1 MSLALFEPCEDPY
14 GKIIFVYAEFFPCGV
29 KLCLGRLSQWSR
41 TVEYYVDAFARKAAG
56 GKCIGCVVAHRNGTC
71 AAAAQEDPARS
82 RKHPRE
88 RIGAVT
94 GHYYHRHGGGT
105 CRKARRK
112 RCVRV
117 YDIGPQSSE
126 YARER
131 RYRRGSRRAVGDA
144 VCENYVGPRFFDER
158 SRCRAV
164 WQNDRE
170 RKAFPVAGCKQVDK
184 SRSRSADIGIGQ
196 HVTDLYLAFGLH
208 FTVFSSSRS

>member
-1 MSLALFEPCEDPY
+1 M
-14 GKIIFVYAEFFPCGV
+14 
-29 KLCLGRLSQWSR
+29 
-41 TVEYYVDAFARKAAG
+41 
-56 GKCIGCVVAHRNGTC
+56 
-71 AAAAQEDPARS
+71 
-82 RKHPRE
+82 
-88 RIGAVT
+88 
-94 GHYYHRHGGGT
+94 
-105 CRKARRK
+105 
-112 RCVRV
+112 RV

-208 FTVFSSSRS
+208 FTVFFVAELIRRYCGYAHGAALERIVLKAAAGVILGDDAVALAQHPAGRILEEGRVLAYRTVGLYRGVEPSARGVQNRAVIIDGCFAGTDKRNKICDKVYRQHGCRNDVKSYAA